1 MLYSVEYS
9 CRPSIT
15 QQVYYIMSELL
26 QRAHW
31 VQDIIHDS
39 RVLFTLKHD
48 TYEGTAR
55 IVDKV
60 KEPQLAAEVS
70 KIMTTKELDGLIVE
84 LKHN

>member
-1 MLYSVEYS
+1 M
-9 CRPSIT
+9 
-15 QQVYYIMSELL
+15 
-26 QRAHW
+26 
-31 VQDIIHDS
+31 
-39 RVLFTLKHD
+39 LFTLKHD

-84 LKHN
+84 IKHN